1 VKFNSLCMHAEKRTR
16 AYSFTLGNTG
26 AAVTEA
32 TSAVARIVGAA
43 SDATA
48 AVVPAPAVHFIGA
61 SSSSD
66 ADLCQFCREVVR
78 LHDVVL
84 GRRTQDTWV
93 AAVLAAH
100 ASGVTAAKAAE
111 EPADGG
117 FGVVAQATLEVLDK
131 LESLFEAVG
140 GMEDDETARGVAH
153 LVSEGVTAASMEA
166 FISTRLEAAAA
177 GSKKID
183 TAADKPRA
191 ETWLTQAF
199 RERDSVK
206 SGSRARSKSQTSKK
220 TRSKNG
226 KSLVSGTKKPK
237 KS

>member
-1 VKFNSLCMHAEKRTR
+1 M
-16 AYSFTLGNTG
+16 
-26 AAVTEA
+26 
-32 TSAVARIVGAA
+32 
-43 SDATA
+43 TA
-48 AVVPAPAVHFIGA
+48 AVEAKSATGCDIAAPASVHAIGA
-61 SSSSD
+61 SSSSE
-66 ADLCQFCREVVR
+66 AELCQFCREVVR
-78 LHDVVL
+78 LHVVVL

-100 ASGVTAAKAAE
+100 ASGVTADKAGE
-111 EPADGG
+111 ETADGG

-166 FISTRLEAAAA
+166 FILTRLEAAAA
-177 GSKKID
+177 GSKTID

-206 SGSRARSKSQTSKK
+206 SGSRARGKNKISKKPTRSSSSSKSSNPIIAGAKK
-220 TRSKNG
+220 T
-226 KSLVSGTKKPK
+226 KKLTR
-237 KS
+237 